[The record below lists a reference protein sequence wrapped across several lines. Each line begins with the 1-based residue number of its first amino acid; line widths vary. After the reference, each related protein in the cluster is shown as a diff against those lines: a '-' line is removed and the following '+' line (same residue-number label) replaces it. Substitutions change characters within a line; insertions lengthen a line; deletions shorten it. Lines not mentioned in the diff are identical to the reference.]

1 MSSVRLAQAAC
12 AIALGFAAAGAAQA
26 VPQYFIVGDLADPR
40 CQFATIAQAVTAAQL
55 NGPGLD
61 YVMVANN
68 ASYSAQALNV
78 YGQSLLIE
86 GGYADCDLNPD
97 VNTPYT
103 PIGGDGNAP
112 VLNIEPTTPGSY
124 EVRLSRLRLS
134 GGGSTTSDGG
144 GIRLRPG
151 TNTFV
156 KLSLDYTEVSGNSAS
171 RGGGIHAAR
180 GTSPGGQYT
189 VLLRAG
195 TRISGNTASSSGG
208 GLHLIDG
215 NLHIEADGVR
225 IDGNS
230 AAGAGGGIALLG
242 GTLLVGNPEL
252 LAPRNDAGGAQI
264 DHNSAGTVGGG
275 IYLFGASTLM
285 NAQELIVEW
294 NDAVTSG
301 GGIAAS
307 NGAKVRMTRDSG
319 NGLGWYCPRE
329 RECTRLSQNRAG
341 SGTATGSRGGALAL
355 YSSEAELA
363 QTLVRHNEAQ
373 DGSAIFVEGGS
384 VLHTEGVVF
393 TGQRSVDQPTQGSA
407 VIRAYYVPPAQPPE
421 LLIAYSTFMGNV
433 QRRTDG
439 SLERSLDVAGWNQTA
454 FSTYSSAFLDSQYPW
469 VMYGPHVSDCIVIR
483 SGGGLNSNG
492 THTRN
497 TALAQTDTGVVL
509 DSAQADWRP
518 RFSSPLVDFCNSSAY
533 IPRYRDRD
541 LQPRCRNDAKTDTYG
556 QCDVGAWENDQLFA
570 DGYGG

>member
-1 MSSVRLAQAAC
+1 MPFVRLARAAC
-12 AIALGFAAAGAAQA
+12 AAALGLAAASAAQA

-40 CQFATIAQAVTAAQL
+40 CQFATIAQAITAAQL

-78 YGQSLLIE
+78 YGQSVLIE

-97 VNTPYT
+97 LGTPYT
-103 PIGGDGNAP
+103 GIAGNGNAP
-112 VLNIEPTTPGSY
+112 VLNIEPAAPGSY
-124 EVRLSRLRLS
+124 EVRLSRLHLS
-134 GGGSTTSDGG
+134 GGGNPSSDGG

-156 KLSLDYTEVSGNSAS
+156 KLSLDDTEVSGNRAS
-171 RGGGIHAAR
+171 RGGGIHAVR
-180 GTSPGGQYT
+180 GTSPGGQCT
-189 VLLRAG
+189 VVLRAG

-208 GLHLIDG
+208 GLDLIDG
-215 NLHIEADGVR
+215 NLHIEADDVR

-252 LAPRNDAGGAQI
+252 RGPRNDVTGARV
-264 DHNSAGTVGGG
+264 DHNSAGTIGGG
-275 IYLFGASTLM
+275 IYLFGTATQM

-307 NGAKVRMTRDSG
+307 NGAKLRMTRDTSD
-319 NGLGWYCPRE
+319 GLGWLCPRD

-341 SGTATGSRGGALAL
+341 GGTATGSRGGALAL
-355 YSSEAELA
+355 YSSQAELA
-363 QTLVRHNEAQ
+363 QAVVRHNEAQ
-373 DGSAIFVEGGS
+373 EASAIFVEGAS
-384 VLHTEGVVF
+384 LLRAEGVVF
-393 TGQRSVDQPTQGSA
+393 TGQRSVDQPSQASA
-407 VIRAYYVPPAQPPE
+407 VIRAYYVAPAQPPE
-421 LLIAYSTFMGNV
+421 VLIAYSTFMGNV
-433 QRRTDG
+433 RRGTDG
-439 SLERSLDVAGWNQTA
+439 NLQRGIDVAGWNQTV
-454 FSTYSSAFLDSQYPW
+454 FSAYSSAFLDAPYPW
-469 VMYGPHVSDCIVIR
+469 VMYGPHVSDCIVRR
-483 SGGGLNSNG
+483 SGGLLDGNG

-497 TALAQTDTGVVL
+497 IAVAQTDTGVFLNGAVT
-509 DSAQADWRP
+509 DWRP

-533 IPRYRDRD
+533 IARYRDRD
-541 LQPRCRNDAKTDTYG
+541 LQPRCRNDAKADTHG
-556 QCDVGAWENDQLFA
+556 QCDAGAWENDQLFA
-570 DGYGG
+570 DGDGG

>member
-1 MSSVRLAQAAC
+1 MPFVRLARAAC
-12 AIALGFAAAGAAQA
+12 ATALGFAAAGAAQA

-40 CQFATIAQAVTAAQL
+40 CQFATIAQAITAAQL
-55 NGPGLD
+55 NGPDLD

-68 ASYSAQALNV
+68 ANYSAQALNI
-78 YGQSLLIE
+78 YGQSVLIE

-97 VNTPYT
+97 VGTPYA

-112 VLNIEPTTPGSY
+112 VLNIEPSAAGSY

-134 GGGSTTSDGG
+134 GGGNTSADGG

-156 KLSLDYTEVSGNSAS
+156 KLSLDNTEISANHAN
-171 RGGGIHAAR
+171 RGGGIHAVR
-180 GTSPGGQYT
+180 GTGPGGQYT
-189 VLLRAG
+189 VMLRAG
-195 TRISGNTASSSGG
+195 TRISGNTAASSGG
-208 GLHLIDG
+208 GLSLIDG

-252 LAPRNDAGGAQI
+252 RAPRNDATGAQI

-275 IYLFGASTLM
+275 IYLFGASTQM

-294 NDAVTSG
+294 NEAVTSG

-307 NGAKVRMTRDSG
+307 NGAKVRMTRDSS
-319 NGLGWYCPRE
+319 NGLGWLCPRE

-341 SGTATGSRGGALAL
+341 GGTAAGSRGGALAL

-373 DGSAIFVEGGS
+373 DGSAIFVEGS
-384 VLHTEGVVF
+384 SLLRAEGVLF
-393 TGQRSVDQPTQGSA
+393 TGQRSTDQPSQASA
-407 VIRAYYVPPAQPPE
+407 VIRTYYAPPAQPPE
-421 LLIAYSTFMGNV
+421 LQIAYSTFIGNV

-439 SLERSLDVAGWNQTA
+439 NQQRGLDVAGWNGTV
-454 FSTYSSAFLDSQYPW
+454 FSTYSSAYLDSPYPW
-469 VMYGPHVSDCIVIR
+469 VMYGPHLSDCIVQR
-483 SGGGLNSNG
+483 SGGLLDGNG
-492 THTRN
+492 THTRS
-497 TALAQTDTGVVL
+497 TAVAQTDTGVFLNGAV
-509 DSAQADWRP
+509 ADWRP
-518 RFSSPLVDFCNSSAY
+518 RFSSPLVDFCNSSTY

-541 LQPRCRNDAKTDTYG
+541 LQPRCRNDAKADTYG
-556 QCDVGAWENDQLFA
+556 QCDAGAWENDQLFA
-570 DGYGG
+570 DGYGA